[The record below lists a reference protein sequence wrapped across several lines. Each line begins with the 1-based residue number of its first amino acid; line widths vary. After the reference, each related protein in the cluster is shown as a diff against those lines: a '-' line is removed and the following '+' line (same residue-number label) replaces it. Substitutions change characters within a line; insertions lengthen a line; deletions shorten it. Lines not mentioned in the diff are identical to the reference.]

1 MISMKLRLTI
11 ILALAACFTSCSANQ
26 HDPVDLRQSAP
37 ESNLKA
43 GPITIDPGN
52 LQQLDELTGKLAEN
66 RAIFIGEVHDR
77 LDHHQNQL
85 RIIKSLYALNP
96 DLAIGVEYFQQP
108 FQSYLDDYIAGRIDE
123 REMLR
128 KTEYFKRWKLDYRLI
143 QPIIA
148 YAREKHIP
156 LLALNVSDEIHNK
169 VFKGGMKSLD
179 SLELAQIPD
188 DILPA
193 SAHYLQRLK
202 SIYSSHPPSNNFDT
216 FVEGVLLWDEY
227 MADNAAHYLKAHP
240 RSRMVVLAGM
250 VHVMYGDG
258 IPERVNRRLG
268 SDQSTVLINGSDFG
282 KYPGVADYQLLTEN
296 YMGLPATGKLGVSII
311 DGSGGVRISEFTAD
325 SAAQA
330 AGLAVGDRIVVFDGV
345 KVANISDLKSMMF
358 DRRSGERVQVM
369 VQRYPPADSP
379 RELQFQV
386 LLR

>member
-1 MISMKLRLTI
+1 MINMKVRLAV
-11 ILALAACFTSCSANQ
+11 ILALAACFTLCSANQ
-26 HDPVDLRQSAP
+26 HDPVDLRQSVP
-37 ESNLKA
+37 ESNLTA

-52 LQQLDELTGKLAEN
+52 QQQLDGLTGKLAEN

-85 RIIKSLYALNP
+85 RIIKNLYARYP
-96 DLAIGVEYFQQP
+96 DLAIGVEHFQQP

-128 KTEYFKRWKLDYRLI
+128 KTEYFKRWTLDYRLI

-156 LLALNVSDEIHNK
+156 VLALNVSDEIHNK

-202 SIYSSHPPSNNFDT
+202 SIYSSHPPSNSFDT

-227 MADNAAHYLKAHP
+227 MAEHAANYLRSHP
-240 RSRMVVLAGM
+240 KSRMVVLAGM

-258 IPERVNRRLG
+258 IPERLNRRLG
-268 SDQSTVLINGSDFG
+268 SDQSTVLINGINFSN
-282 KYPGVADYQLLTEN
+282 YPGVADYQLLTEN
-296 YMGLPATGKLGVSII
+296 YLALPPTGKLGVSII
-311 DGSGGVRISEFTAD
+311 DSSGGVRISEFTAD
-325 SAAQA
+325 SAAKA
-330 AGLAVGDRIVVFDGV
+330 AGLAVGDRIVVIDGV
-345 KVANISDLKSMMF
+345 KVENISDLKLMMF

-369 VQRYPPADSP
+369 VQRDPTADSP
-379 RELQFQV
+379 RELQFPVV
-386 LLR
+386 LR

>member
-1 MISMKLRLTI
+1 MTNINLRLAVF
-11 ILALAACFTSCSANQ
+11 LALAACLTSCGTYE
-26 HDPVDLRQSAP
+26 HDQVDLHQPAP
-37 ESNLKA
+37 ESILKA
-43 GPITIDPGN
+43 GPITVDPAN
-52 LQQLDELTGKLAEN
+52 PQQLEELAGKLAED
-66 RAIFIGEVHDR
+66 RVIFIGEVHDR
-77 LDHHQNQL
+77 LDHHLNQL
-85 RIIKSLYALNP
+85 LIIKGLYARYP
-96 DLAIGVEYFQQP
+96 DLAIGVEHFQQP

-148 YAREKHIP
+148 FAREKHIP
-156 LLALNVSDEIHNK
+156 VLALNVSDEIHNK

-179 SLELAQIPD
+179 SLELAQIPN

-193 SAHYLQRLK
+193 SAHYQQRLK
-202 SIYSSHPPSNNFDT
+202 AIYSSHPPSNNFDT

-227 MADNAAHYLKAHP
+227 MADHAAKYLKSHP

-282 KYPGVADYQLLTEN
+282 NYPGVADYQLETGN
-296 YMGLPATGKLGVSII
+296 YIGLPATGKLGVSII
-311 DGSGGVRISEFTAD
+311 DGTAGARISEFTAD

-330 AGLAVGDRIVVFDGV
+330 AGLTIGDRILVLDGV
-345 KVANISDLKSMMF
+345 KVSNISDLKSMMF
-358 DRRSGERVQVM
+358 DRKTGEQVQVV
-369 VQRYPPADSP
+369 VQRNFPAGTP
-379 RELQFQV
+379 LELQFQV
-386 LLR
+386 VLR

>member
-1 MISMKLRLTI
+1 MINMKVRLAI
-11 ILALAACFTSCSANQ
+11 ILVLTACFTSCSANQ
-26 HDPVDLRQSAP
+26 HEPVDLRQSAP
-37 ESNLKA
+37 ESNLTA
-43 GPITIDPGN
+43 GPIAIDPGN
-52 LQQLDELTGKLAEN
+52 QLQLDGLTGKLAEN

-85 RIIKSLYALNP
+85 RIIKNLYARYP
-96 DLAIGVEYFQQP
+96 DLAIGVEYFQHP

-156 LLALNVSDEIHNK
+156 VLALNVSDEIHNK

-179 SLELAQIPD
+179 SLELAQIPY

-227 MADNAAHYLKAHP
+227 MAEHAANYLKSHP

-282 KYPGVADYQLLTEN
+282 KYPGVADYQLLTES

-330 AGLAVGDRIVVFDGV
+330 AGLAVGDRIVVLDGV

-369 VQRYPPADSP
+369 VQRYPAADSP
-379 RELQFQV
+379 RELQFPVV
-386 LLR
+386 LR

>member
-85 RIIKSLYALNP
+85 LIIKSLYALNP

-296 YMGLPATGKLGVSII
+296 YMGLPTTGKLGASII